1 MAKQLSAQNL
11 IEPASLD
18 EKYVYASAR
27 NTLEHAHFHAER
39 AINSTMV
46 EAYKDNTALFY

>member
-1 MAKQLSAQNL
+1 MAKQLSTQKT
-11 IEPASLD
+11 IEPALPD
-18 EKYVYASAR
+18 EEYGYASVR
-27 NTLEHAHFHAER
+27 KTLEHPRSHVER

>member
-1 MAKQLSAQNL
+1 MVKQLSTQKT
-11 IEPASLD
+11 IEPALPD
-18 EKYVYASAR
+18 EEYVYASVR
-27 NTLEHAHFHAER
+27 KTLEHPRSHVER